1 MPEPSA
7 EHAAADGHRRGIVGI
22 LLGSRETISGTV
34 YGTVIV
40 MATIAAGSK
49 GGLHATVL
57 LATMVTTV
65 LVLWVAHVYAAGL
78 EESIQ
83 RRRRLDWPEFADIA
97 RHEWSI
103 ALAAVPP
110 GIPLLLGAL
119 GVLESSTAAWLALG
133 AGLVVLAAQGVRY
146 SKLERLSP
154 LGAAFTITLNVA
166 LGLVIVLLK
175 AIVTH

>member
-1 MPEPSA
+1 LHEPSA
-7 EHAAADGHRRGIVGI
+7 EHGDADEHRRGLVGL
-22 LLGSRETISGTV
+22 LLGSRESISGTV

-49 GGLHATVL
+49 GGLSASVL

-83 RRRRLDWPEFADIA
+83 AGRRLDWPEFADVA

-110 GIPLLLGAL
+110 GVPLLLGAL
-119 GVLESSTAAWLALG
+119 GVLESATAAWLALG
-133 AGLVVLAAQGVRY
+133 AGIVVLAAQGVRY
-146 SKLERLSP
+146 ASLERLSP
-154 LGAAFTITLNVA
+154 LATVFTVTLNVA

-175 AIVTH
+175 ALVTH

>member
-1 MPEPSA
+1 
-7 EHAAADGHRRGIVGI
+7 V

-49 GGLHATVL
+49 GGLSASVL

-65 LVLWVAHVYAAGL
+65 LVLWIAHVYSAGL

-83 RRRRLDWPEFADIA
+83 RGRRLDWPEFAGVA

-103 ALAAVPP
+103 ALAALPP

-119 GVLESSTAAWLALG
+119 GVLESSTAAWLALA
-133 AGLVVLAAQGVRY
+133 AGIVVLGTQGVRY
-146 SKLERLSP
+146 SKVERLSP
-154 LGAAFTITLNVA
+154 LATAFTVTLNVA
-166 LGLVIVLLK
+166 LGLAIVLLK
-175 AIVTH
+175 VLVVSH